1 MKKSFVKTLVAASVL
16 FSTASMAAYPEK
28 PITIIVPWGAG
39 GNTDT
44 IARLVAKGL
53 QEELKTNVNVINRT
67 GGSGVVG
74 HNAIKVA
81 KPDGYTLG
89 VVTVE
94 VALMHHQKMTDLSYK
109 DYTPIVRLGV
119 VPGGVQVAKDSPYKD
134 INELLAAIKANPGK
148 LKASGS
154 GLNSIWH
161 LNLLGILK
169 SAGLPEDSV
178 KFVPS
183 QGASAAQQEL
193 VSGGI
198 DFVTSSPG
206 EAKSMADAGMVRHL
220 AITTPTKSELYAD
233 IPVYQEVTGNKWTLN
248 GWNVL
253 TAPKGL
259 PDDVKETLVKAME
272 KVYATG
278 ELQKFANKQG
288 FEASALYGSELD
300 KFMADE
306 DKKFGD
312 LLSTEK

>member
-1 MKKSFVKTLVAASVL
+1 MKKLTAKTLLLSSMLASSVAL
-16 FSTASMAAYPEK
+16 AAYPEK

-53 QEELKTNVNVINRT
+53 QEELGTNVNVINRT

-89 VVTVE
+89 VVTAE
-94 VALMHHQKMTDLSYK
+94 IALMRHQEMAELSYQ
-109 DYTPIVRLGV
+109 DYTPIVRLAV
-119 VPGGVQVAKDSPYKD
+119 VNGGVQVAKESPFNT
-134 INELLAAIKANPGK
+134 IGELLQSAKDNPGK

-161 LNLLGILK
+161 LNLLGMLK

-183 QGASAAQQEL
+183 QGATAALQEL
-193 VSGGI
+193 VSGGV

-206 EAKSMADAGMVRHL
+206 EAKSMTDAGMVKHL
-220 AITTPTKSELYAD
+220 AITSESKDPLYPD
-233 IPVYQEVTGNKWTLN
+233 VPVYQEATPYKWTLF

-253 TAPKGL
+253 TAPKDL
-259 PDDVKETLVKAME
+259 PPEIEEKLVKAME
-272 KVYATG
+272 KVYAKG
-278 ELQKFANKQG
+278 ELQEFSNKQG
-288 FEASALYGSELD
+288 FGVGELYGQQLEQ
-300 KFMADE
+300 FMAAE
-306 DKKFGD
+306 DAKFGE
-312 LLSTEK
+312 LLSAQ

>member
-1 MKKSFVKTLVAASVL
+1 MKKSALNVFIAASL
-16 FSTASMAAYPEK
+16 FSATAMAAYPEK

-53 QEELKTNVNVINRT
+53 QDELKVNVNVVNRT

-74 HNAIKVA
+74 HNAIKTA
-81 KPDGYTLG
+81 KADGYTLG

-94 VALMHHQKMTDLSYK
+94 VALMHHQKMTDLNYK

-119 VPGGVQVAKDSPYKD
+119 VPGGVQVAKNSPYQN
-134 INELLAAIKANPGK
+134 INELLTAIKDNPGK

-193 VSGGI
+193 VAGGI

-206 EAKSMADAGMVRHL
+206 EAQSMVDAGMVKHL
-220 AITTPTKSELYAD
+220 AITTPAKSELYKD
-233 IPVYQEVTGNKWTLN
+233 IPVFQEATPYKWQLN

-253 TAPKGL
+253 TAPQGL
-259 PDDVKETLVKAME
+259 PDDVKAALEKAME

-288 FEASALYGSELD
+288 FEASALYGVDLQQ
-300 KFMADE
+300 FMSDE
-306 DKKFGD
+306 DKKFGE
-312 LLSTEK
+312 LLSTK

>member
-1 MKKSFVKTLVAASVL
+1 MKKSFVKTLLATSVF
-16 FSTASMAAYPEK
+16 FSATVMAAYPEK
-28 PITIIVPWGAG
+28 PITLIVPWGAG

-74 HNAIKVA
+74 HNAIKTA

-94 VALMHHQKMTDLSYK
+94 IALMHHQKMTDLSYK

-119 VPGGVQVAKDSPYKD
+119 VPGGVQVAKDAPYQD
-134 INELLAAIKANPGK
+134 INELLAAIKSEPGK

-169 SAGLPEDSV
+169 SAGLPESSV
-178 KFVPS
+178 KFIPS
-183 QGASAAQQEL
+183 QGASAALQEL

-198 DFVTSSPG
+198 DFTTSSPG
-206 EAKSMADAGMVRHL
+206 EAKSMTDAGMVKHL
-220 AITTPTKSELYAD
+220 AITTPVKSELYSD
-233 IPVYQEVTGNKWTLN
+233 IPVFQEATSYQWTLN

-253 TAPKGL
+253 TAPQGL
-259 PDDVKETLVKAME
+259 PDEVKAALESAME

-278 ELQKFANKQG
+278 ELQKFANAQG
-288 FEASALYGSELD
+288 FEASALYGAELEQ
-300 KFMADE
+300 FMADE

-312 LLSTEK
+312 LLSTK

>member
-1 MKKSFVKTLVAASVL
+1 MKKSFVKTLVTTSVL
-16 FSTASMAAYPEK
+16 CSATVMAAYPDK

-74 HNAIKVA
+74 HNAIKAA

-94 VALMHHQKMTDLSYK
+94 IALMHHQKMADLSYR

-119 VPGGVQVAKDSPYKD
+119 VPGGVQVAKDAPYKD

-169 SAGLPEDSV
+169 SAGLPEESV

-183 QGASAAQQEL
+183 QGASAALQEL

-198 DFVTSSPG
+198 DFTTSSPG
-206 EAKSMADAGMVRHL
+206 EAQSMTDAGMVKHL
-220 AITTPTKSELYAD
+220 AITTPTKSTLYAN
-233 IPVYQEVTGNKWTLN
+233 IPVFQEATPYKWTLN

-259 PDDVKETLVKAME
+259 SDDVKAALEKAME

-288 FEASALYGSELD
+288 FEASALYGAELQ

-306 DKKFGD
+306 DQKFGE
-312 LLSTEK
+312 LLVK

>member
-1 MKKSFVKTLVAASVL
+1 MKKFVLKTLVATTTL
-16 FSTASMAAYPEK
+16 FSSIAMAAYPEK
-28 PITIIVPWGAG
+28 PITVIVPWGAG

-74 HNAIKVA
+74 HNAIKTA

-94 VALMHHQKMTDLSYK
+94 IALMHHQKMTDLSYK

-119 VPGGVQVAKDSPYKD
+119 VPGGVQVAKDSPYQD
-134 INELLAAIKANPGK
+134 IMGLLDAIKANPGK

-161 LNLLGILK
+161 LNLLGMLK
-169 SAGLPEDSV
+169 SAGLPENSV

-183 QGASAAQQEL
+183 QGASAALQEL

-206 EAKSMADAGMVRHL
+206 EAQSMTDAGMVKHL
-220 AITTPTKSELYAD
+220 AITTPTKSELYPN
-233 IPVYQEVTGNKWTLN
+233 IPVFQEATPYKWTNN

-253 TAPKGL
+253 VAPQGL
-259 PDDVKETLVKAME
+259 PADVQEKLAKAME

-278 ELQKFANKQG
+278 ELQAFANKQG
-288 FEASALYGSELD
+288 FEASALYGAELNN
-300 KFMADE
+300 FMAEE
-306 DKKFGD
+306 DKKFGE
-312 LLSTEK
+312 LLADK

>member
-1 MKKSFVKTLVAASVL
+1 MKVPSAKMTLLATAV
-16 FSTASMAAYPEK
+16 FSSTVFAAYPDK

-53 QEELKTNVNVINRT
+53 QEELNVNVNVVNRT

-74 HNAIKVA
+74 HSAIKQA

-89 VVTVE
+89 VATAE
-94 VALMHHQKMTDLSYK
+94 IAIMRHQKMSDLNYN
-109 DYTPIVRLGV
+109 DYTPIVRLAV
-119 VPGGVQVAKDSPYKD
+119 VPGGIQVAQNSPYKN
-134 INELLAAIKANPGK
+134 INELINAIKANPGK

-161 LNLLGILK
+161 LNLLGILQ
-169 SAGLPEDSV
+169 SANLPKDAV

-183 QGASAAQQEL
+183 QGASAALQEL

-206 EAKSMADAGMVRHL
+206 EAKSMSDAGMVKHL
-220 AITTPTKSELYAD
+220 AITSDSKDSLYPD
-233 IPVYQEVTGNKWTLN
+233 IPVFKEATGIDWSVG

-253 TAPKGL
+253 VGPQNLPKE
-259 PDDVKETLVKAME
+259 VQSKLVHAME
-272 KVYATG
+272 KVYAG
-278 ELQKFANKQG
+278 GALQEFSHKQG
-288 FEASALYGSELD
+288 FDVSALYGEDLI
-300 KFMADE
+300 KFMSAE
-306 DKKFGD
+306 DSKFQK
-312 LLSTEK
+312 LLSTE

>member
-1 MKKSFVKTLVAASVL
+1 MKKSFVKTLVATSLLCSA
-16 FSTASMAAYPEK
+16 TAMAAYPEK

-74 HNAIKVA
+74 HNAIKTA

-94 VALMHHQKMTDLSYK
+94 IALMHHQKMADLSYK

-119 VPGGVQVAKDSPYKD
+119 VPGGVQVAKDAPYNN

-183 QGASAAQQEL
+183 QGASAALQEL

-198 DFVTSSPG
+198 DFTTSSPG
-206 EAKSMADAGMVRHL
+206 EAQSMTDAGMVKHL
-220 AITTPTKSELYAD
+220 AITTPSQSALYAN
-233 IPVYQEVTGNKWTLN
+233 IPVFQEATPYKWTLN

-253 TAPKGL
+253 TAPQGL
-259 PDDVKETLVKAME
+259 PDDVRVALEKAME

-288 FEASALYGSELD
+288 FEASALYGAELQ

-306 DKKFGD
+306 DQKFGE
-312 LLSTEK
+312 LLTK

>member
-1 MKKSFVKTLVAASVL
+1 MKHTFIKTFVATSIL
-16 FSTASMAAYPEK
+16 FSAGVLAAYPEK

-53 QEELKTNVNVINRT
+53 QDELKVNVNVVNRT

-74 HNAIKVA
+74 HNAIKQA

-94 VALMHHQKMTDLSYK
+94 IALMHHQKMTELSYK

-119 VPGGVQVAKDSPYKD
+119 VPGGVQVSKDSPYND
-134 INELLAAIKANPGK
+134 INALLAAIKANPGK

-169 SAGLPEDSV
+169 SASLPESSV

-183 QGASAAQQEL
+183 QGASAALQEL

-206 EAKSMADAGMVRHL
+206 EAQSMTDAGMVKHL
-220 AITTPTKSELYAD
+220 AITSASKNQQYPN
-233 IPVYQEVTGNKWTLN
+233 IPVYQEATSNQWTLN

-253 TAPKGL
+253 TAPQNL
-259 PDDVKETLVKAME
+259 PPEVKETLAKAME
-272 KVYATG
+272 KVYASG
-278 ELQKFANKQG
+278 ELQKFSQKQG
-288 FEASALYGSELD
+288 FEASALYGQDLE

-306 DKKFGD
+306 DEKFGK
-312 LLSTEK
+312 LLSTK

>member
-1 MKKSFVKTLVAASVL
+1 MKHTFIKTLVATSVL
-16 FSTASMAAYPEK
+16 FSASVMAAYPEK

-53 QEELKTNVNVINRT
+53 QEELKVNVNVVNRT

-74 HNAIKVA
+74 HNAIKQA

-89 VVTVE
+89 VITVE
-94 VALMHHQKMTDLSYK
+94 IALMHHQKMTELTYR

-119 VPGGVQVAKDSPYKD
+119 VPGGVQVGKDSPYND
-134 INELLAAIKANPGK
+134 INALLAAIKANPGK

-169 SAGLPEDSV
+169 SAGLSENSV

-183 QGASAAQQEL
+183 QGASAALQEL

-206 EAKSMADAGMVRHL
+206 EAQSMTDAGMVKHL
-220 AITTPTKSELYAD
+220 AITSTAKNPQYPNV
-233 IPVYQEVTGNKWTLN
+233 PVYQEATSNQWSLN
-248 GWNVL
+248 GWNML
-253 TAPKGL
+253 TAPQNL
-259 PDDVKETLVKAME
+259 PPEIKETLVKAME
-272 KVYATG
+272 KVYAGG
-278 ELQKFANKQG
+278 ELQKFAQKQG
-288 FEASALYGSELD
+288 FEASALYGQELE

-306 DKKFGD
+306 DEKFGK
-312 LLSTEK
+312 LLSGK

>member
-1 MKKSFVKTLVAASVL
+1 MKKSVLNVFIAASL
-16 FSTASMAAYPEK
+16 FSATAMAAYPEK

-53 QEELKTNVNVINRT
+53 QDELKVNVNVVNRT

-74 HNAIKVA
+74 HNAIKTA
-81 KPDGYTLG
+81 KADGYTLG

-94 VALMHHQKMTDLSYK
+94 VALMHHQKMTDLNYK

-119 VPGGVQVAKDSPYKD
+119 VPGGVQVAKNSPYQN
-134 INELLAAIKANPGK
+134 INELLTAIKDNPGK

-193 VSGGI
+193 VAGGI

-206 EAKSMADAGMVRHL
+206 EAQSMVDAGMVKHL
-220 AITTPTKSELYAD
+220 AITTPAKSELYKD
-233 IPVYQEVTGNKWTLN
+233 IPVFQDATPYKWQLN

-253 TAPKGL
+253 TAPQGL
-259 PDDVKETLVKAME
+259 PDDVKAALEKAME

-288 FEASALYGSELD
+288 FEASALYGADLQ
-300 KFMADE
+300 KFMSDE
-306 DKKFGD
+306 DKKFGE
-312 LLSTEK
+312 LLSTK

>member
-1 MKKSFVKTLVAASVL
+1 MKKSFVKTLLATSML
-16 FSTASMAAYPEK
+16 FSATAMAAYPEK

-74 HNAIKVA
+74 HNAIKTA
-81 KPDGYTLG
+81 KADGYTLG

-94 VALMHHQKMTDLSYK
+94 IALMKHQKMADLSYK
-109 DYTPIVRLGV
+109 DYTPIARLGV
-119 VPGGVQVAKDSPYKD
+119 VPGGVQVAKDAPYKD
-134 INELLAAIKANPGK
+134 INELLAAVKANPGK

-183 QGASAAQQEL
+183 QGASAALQEL

-198 DFVTSSPG
+198 DFTTSSPG
-206 EAKSMADAGMVRHL
+206 EAQSMTDAGMVRHL
-220 AITTPTKSELYAD
+220 AITTPTKSELYAN
-233 IPVYQEVTGNKWTLN
+233 IPVFQEATSYKWTLN

-253 TAPKGL
+253 TAPQGL
-259 PDDVKETLVKAME
+259 PDDIKLVLEKAME

-288 FEASALYGSELD
+288 FEASALYGSELE

-306 DKKFGD
+306 DQKFGD
-312 LLSTEK
+312 LLSTK

>member
-1 MKKSFVKTLVAASVL
+1 MSKNLIKIVLATSVL
-16 FSTASMAAYPEK
+16 FSASAFANYPEK
-28 PITIIVPWGAG
+28 PITIIVPWAAG

-74 HNAIKVA
+74 HNAIKTA

-94 VALMHHQKMTDLSYK
+94 IALMHHQKMTDLNYK
-109 DYTPIVRLGV
+109 NYTPIVRLGV
-119 VPGGVQVAKDSPYKD
+119 VPGGVQVGKDSPYKD
-134 INELLAAIKANPGK
+134 INELLTAIKENPGK

-161 LNLLGILK
+161 LNLLGILR
-169 SAGLPEDSV
+169 SANLPTDAV

-183 QGASAAQQEL
+183 QGASAALQEL

-206 EAKSMADAGMVRHL
+206 EAQSMTDAGMVRHL
-220 AITTPTKSELYAD
+220 AITTPTKSELYSD
-233 IPVYQEVTGNKWTLN
+233 IPVYQEATSYKWSLN

-253 TAPKGL
+253 TAPQGL
-259 PDDVKETLVKAME
+259 PDDVKQALTKAME
-272 KVYATG
+272 KVYASG

-288 FEASALYGSELD
+288 FEASALYGAELEQ
-300 KFMADE
+300 FMADE
-306 DKKFGD
+306 DKKFGE
-312 LLSTEK
+312 LLSAE

>member
-1 MKKSFVKTLVAASVL
+1 MKKSLLKKVLLTASILFSSSVL
-16 FSTASMAAYPEK
+16 ADYPEK
-28 PITIIVPWGAG
+28 PISIIVPWGAG
-39 GNTDT
+39 GNTDS

-74 HNAIKVA
+74 HNAIKTA

-94 VALMHHQKMTDLSYK
+94 IAMMHHQKMTDLSYK

-119 VPGGVQVAKDSPYKD
+119 VPGGVQVAKDAPYKD
-134 INELLAAIKANPGK
+134 INELLQAIKDNPNK

-183 QGASAAQQEL
+183 QGASAALQEL
-193 VSGGI
+193 VSKGI
-198 DFVTSSPG
+198 DFTTSSPG
-206 EAKSMADAGMVRHL
+206 EAQSMIDAGMVKHL
-220 AITTPTKSELYAD
+220 VITTPTKSELYAD
-233 IPVYQEVTGNKWTLN
+233 IPVFQEATPYKWTLN

-253 TAPKGL
+253 TAPKDL
-259 PDDVKETLVKAME
+259 PADIRTSLEKAME

-288 FEASALYGSELD
+288 FEASALYGKELET
-300 KFMADE
+300 FMEEE
-306 DKKFGD
+306 DKKFGE
-312 LLSTEK
+312 LLVK

>member
-1 MKKSFVKTLVAASVL
+1 MKKSFVKTLVATSVL
-16 FSTASMAAYPEK
+16 FSATAMAAYPEK

-74 HNAIKVA
+74 HNAIKTA

-94 VALMHHQKMTDLSYK
+94 IALMHHQKMADLSYK

-119 VPGGVQVAKDSPYKD
+119 VPGGVQVAKDAPYNN

-183 QGASAAQQEL
+183 QGASAALQEL

-198 DFVTSSPG
+198 DFTTSSPG
-206 EAKSMADAGMVRHL
+206 EAQSMTDAGMVKHL
-220 AITTPTKSELYAD
+220 AITTPSQSVLYAN
-233 IPVYQEVTGNKWTLN
+233 IPVFQEATPYKWTLN

-253 TAPKGL
+253 TAPQGL
-259 PDDVKETLVKAME
+259 PDDVKATLEKAME

-288 FEASALYGSELD
+288 FEASALYGAELQ

-306 DKKFGD
+306 DQKFGE
-312 LLSTEK
+312 LLTK

>member
-1 MKKSFVKTLVAASVL
+1 MKNAFIKTLVATSVL
-16 FSTASMAAYPEK
+16 FSASALAAYPEK

-53 QEELKTNVNVINRT
+53 QEELRVNVNVVNRT

-74 HNAIKVA
+74 HTAIKQA

-89 VVTVE
+89 VATAE
-94 VALMHHQKMTDLSYK
+94 IAIMRHQKMADLSYK
-109 DYTPIVRLGV
+109 DYTPIVRLAV
-119 VPGGVQVAKDSPYKD
+119 VPGGVQVAKDSAYQD
-134 INELLAAIKANPGK
+134 INALLAAIKANPGK

-169 SAGLPEDSV
+169 SAGLPEDAV

-183 QGASAAQQEL
+183 QGASAALQEL

-206 EAKSMADAGMVRHL
+206 EAKSMTDAGMVKHL
-220 AITTPTKSELYAD
+220 AITSEQKDALYPD
-233 IPVYQEVTGNKWTLN
+233 IPVYKEATGHNWAVG

-253 TAPKGL
+253 SASQNL
-259 PDDVKETLVKAME
+259 PDDVKETLTKAME
-272 KVYATG
+272 KVYASG
-278 ELQKFANKQG
+278 ELQGFAHKQG
-288 FEASALYGSELD
+288 FDVSALYGSDLE
-300 KFMADE
+300 KFMAGE
-306 DKKFGD
+306 DAKFEQ
-312 LLSTEK
+312 LLSTK

>member
-1 MKKSFVKTLVAASVL
+1 MKKSFVKTLLATSVF
-16 FSTASMAAYPEK
+16 FSATVMAAYPEK
-28 PITIIVPWGAG
+28 PITLIVPWGAG

-74 HNAIKVA
+74 HNAIKTA

-94 VALMHHQKMTDLSYK
+94 IALMHHQKMTDLSYK

-119 VPGGVQVAKDSPYKD
+119 VPGGVQVAKDAPYQD
-134 INELLAAIKANPGK
+134 INELLAAIKSEPGK

-169 SAGLPEDSV
+169 SAGLPENSV
-178 KFVPS
+178 KFIPS
-183 QGASAAQQEL
+183 QGASAALQEL

-198 DFVTSSPG
+198 DFTTSSPG
-206 EAKSMADAGMVRHL
+206 EAKSMTDAGMVKHL
-220 AITTPTKSELYAD
+220 AITTPVKSELYSD
-233 IPVYQEVTGNKWTLN
+233 IPVFQEATSYQWTLN

-253 TAPKGL
+253 TAPQGL
-259 PDDVKETLVKAME
+259 PDEVKAALESAME

-278 ELQKFANKQG
+278 ELQKFANAQG
-288 FEASALYGSELD
+288 FEASALYGAELEQ
-300 KFMADE
+300 FMADE

-312 LLSTEK
+312 LLSTK

>member
-1 MKKSFVKTLVAASVL
+1 MKKSFIKTLVATSML
-16 FSTASMAAYPEK
+16 FSATAIAVYPEK

-74 HNAIKVA
+74 HNAIKNA

-94 VALMHHQKMTDLSYK
+94 IALMHHQKMADLSYK

-119 VPGGVQVAKDSPYKD
+119 VPGGVQVAKDAPYKD
-134 INELLAAIKANPGK
+134 INELLTAIKAEPGK

-169 SAGLPEDSV
+169 SAGLSEDSV

-183 QGASAAQQEL
+183 QGASAALQEL

-198 DFVTSSPG
+198 DFTTSSPG
-206 EAKSMADAGMVRHL
+206 EAQSMTDAGMVKHL
-220 AITTPTKSELYAD
+220 AITTPSQSKLYAN
-233 IPVYQEVTGNKWTLN
+233 IPVFQEVTPYKWTLN

-253 TAPKGL
+253 TAPQGL
-259 PDDVKETLVKAME
+259 PDDVRIALEKAME

-278 ELQKFANKQG
+278 ELQNFANKQG
-288 FEASALYGSELD
+288 FEASALYGAELQ
-300 KFMADE
+300 KFMAYE
-306 DKKFGD
+306 DQKFGE
-312 LLSTEK
+312 LLTK